1 MGGRQGQGGVLGENR
16 KACEGG
22 GSHHSVRCY
31 KEAGKLRAEVG
42 CESPPSRVVSG
53 ERIDPASPVLLLLT
67 LKYLLTLLCTGY
79 CASPCPLELL
89 SLFSHTGRGLAE
101 V

>member
-53 ERIDPASPVLLLLT
+53 ERIGASPVWRA
-67 LKYLLTLLCTGY
+67 G
-79 CASPCPLELL
+79 AEAVGADGI
-89 SLFSHTGRGLAE
+89 FSVCFR
-101 V
+101 